1 MPSSPITYNT
11 LSVVIPFYN
20 EEEAAESVVRTAHK
34 TLSESKYQFEII
46 AVQNGSRDRTA
57 EILSELEKSLDR
69 VKVVNI
75 EVNQGVG
82 YGILQGLDAATGDVM
97 GYMPGDG
104 QTAALDMVNIVQK
117 METEGT
123 EVGQGVRTYRN
134 DRLRRV
140 IVSILF
146 RTFVYSLFG
155 RMSSDVNGHPKL
167 FSRRIYQ
174 MLELC
179 SKDYFID
186 TELIIK
192 VARLGVKVTEM
203 NVTFHPRQGGRS
215 SVTLSTFAE
224 FIVNLCIA
232 RFSPDDRWGVRALVK
247 RDREQKRISR

>member
-1 MPSSPITYNT
+1 MPPTPVSYQT

-20 EEEAAESVVRTAHK
+20 EEEAAEAVVRLAHK
-34 TLSESKYQFEII
+34 TLSECKFQFEII
-46 AVQNGSRDRTA
+46 AIQNGSRDRTP
-57 EILSELEKSLDR
+57 EILRALENTLDR
-69 VKVVNI
+69 IKVVNI

-82 YGILQGLDAATGDVM
+82 YGILQGLAQSSGDVM

-104 QTAALDMVNIVQK
+104 QTTAQDMVNIVEK
-117 METEGT
+117 MEIEGT

-140 IVSILF
+140 IVSVLF
-146 RTFVYSLFG
+146 RSFVLALFG

-167 FSRRIYQ
+167 FSRRVYQ
-174 MLELC
+174 LLDLC

-192 VARLGVKVTEM
+192 VARLGLKTSEV

-232 RFSPDDRWGVRALVK
+232 RFSPDDRWGIRALVK
-247 RDREQKRISR
+247 RNREQKRISG